1 MLLSNILDSYAD
13 IESSLNKR
21 AFVQHWTL
29 TPQINEE
36 EVRRGV
42 ILRRPKGKAPRPP
55 RPKSEVFLDQAAK
68 RRSKRYSAFGVSQSN
83 ATVYDIS
90 ACPTVELFSH
100 NLDRIVR

>member
-1 MLLSNILDSYAD
+1 M
-13 IESSLNKR
+13 
-21 AFVQHWTL
+21 
-29 TPQINEE
+29 QINEE

-83 ATVYDIS
+83 ALT
-90 ACPTVELFSH
+90 LR
-100 NLDRIVR
+100 LVRRQSWEHATLTASNSIAEGGCQT